1 MLCPEQHLF
10 IFEIVEQGDMVTL
23 EGSVWSLLLLYALQI
38 KASFYG
44 EVKERWILVARAC
57 VYRLGG
63 AHTTH
68 TNDAPNT

>member
-1 MLCPEQHLF
+1 MEQR
-10 IFEIVEQGDMVTL
+10 GMVTH
-23 EGSVWSLLLLYALQI
+23 EGTVWSMLLLYAFQI

>member
-1 MLCPEQHLF
+1 M
-10 IFEIVEQGDMVTL
+10 EQGDMVTL
-23 EGSVWSLLLLYALQI
+23 KGSVWSILLLYALQI

>member
-1 MLCPEQHLF
+1 MLKISVQNN
-10 IFEIVEQGDMVTL
+10 IFFWNRGASWY
-23 EGSVWSLLLLYALQI
+23 GNNLLLFYALQI